1 MDLIDRLKQISERI
15 TKTKEQVQTEE
26 ATKNAFILPFIQA
39 LGYDVFNP
47 IEVTPEYTADIGIKK
62 GEKVDYCIMIEGQP
76 AILMECKHW
85 NKKLNAHTSQ
95 LHRYF
100 HVTNSRFA
108 VLTNGIR
115 YLIFTDLVKKNV
127 MDEKP
132 FLEFSMENLTEAKV
146 LPLKQFHKDNFDVES
161 IIGSA
166 SDLKYTKEI
175 KEILYNELT
184 SEPSED
190 FIKFFVQQVYPGRVT
205 SKVVDQFR
213 EIVGK
218 SVKNLLN
225 DLISEKLKFALNTNT
240 ADVDIGEEDDGI
252 VTTNEELTAFRIVQ
266 AILAQKVDIERIHH
280 RDKKTYFG
288 VLLDDNNRKTL
299 CRLHFN
305 GKTKY
310 LGIIDEQ
317 KNEHKVAIESPQDI
331 YKYAE
336 PLLES
341 LGRFEEEEVG

>member
-1 MDLIDRLKQISERI
+1 
-15 TKTKEQVQTEE
+15 
-26 ATKNAFILPFIQA
+26 
-39 LGYDVFNP
+39 
-47 IEVTPEYTADIGIKK
+47 
-62 GEKVDYCIMIEGQP
+62 MIEGEP

-100 HVTNSRFA
+100 HATNSRFA

-127 MDEKP
+127 MDDKP
-132 FLEFSMENLTEAKV
+132 FLEFSMENLSEAKV

-161 IIGSA
+161 IVGSA

-175 KEILYNELT
+175 KEILYHELT
-184 SEPSED
+184 AEPSEE
-190 FIKFFVQQVYPGRVT
+190 FIKFFVEKVYDGRVT

-225 DLISEKLKFALNTNT
+225 DLITEKLKFALASNTSEL
-240 ADVDIGEEDDGI
+240 DGGEEDDGI

-266 AILAQKVDIERIHH
+266 AILAQKVDIDRIHH

-288 VLLDDNNRKTL
+288 VLLDDNNRKTI

-310 LGIIDEQ
+310 LVSLMKIRMNI
-317 KNEHKVAIESPQDI
+317 
-331 YKYAE
+331 KY
-336 PLLES
+336 PLKIQETFISIVILYWS
-341 LGRFEEEEVG
+341 L